1 MSCLIFAIASG
12 LFGLTFIPGARAET
26 PNQKITMS
34 ANEAVRGS
42 HKTVVS
48 SASQPI
54 AEKISPFPPA
64 LPKTDGPD
72 PRLGLLCLFLLSTF
86 VVLRSARRSR
96 RW

>member
-1 MSCLIFAIASG
+1 MSCLIFAVASG
-12 LFGLTFIPGARAET
+12 LFGITFIPAARAET
-26 PNQKITMS
+26 PTQKITMS
-34 ANEAVRGS
+34 ANEAVRVS
-42 HKTVVS
+42 HKIPVS
-48 SASQPI
+48 ATSQPI
-54 AEKISPFPPA
+54 AEKIPPFPPA